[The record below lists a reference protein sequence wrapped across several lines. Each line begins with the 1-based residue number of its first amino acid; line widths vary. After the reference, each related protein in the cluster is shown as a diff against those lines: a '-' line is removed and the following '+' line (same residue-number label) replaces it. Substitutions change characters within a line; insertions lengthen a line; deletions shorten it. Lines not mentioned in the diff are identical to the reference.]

1 MVSRNERS
9 KATKKALILHG
20 AKFFAQRGYEGASL
34 DAIARAAQVNKAMVS
49 YHFGGKQGLY
59 SAVLLVSI
67 RTIASKLDPARDE
80 SLSPPERLRCFI
92 AGLVEALR
100 ETPEFPFIVLREEMS
115 GGERL
120 EKEVMKEFIGFFEL
134 DRDILQAGMDA
145 GDFKKVD
152 THEAHLAIVGSL
164 AFFFASQPLRE
175 GQMDSDQLP
184 KSPTLSS
191 YTEFVT
197 GVFLQ
202 GLSTFDGNK
211 TGRS

>member
-9 KATKKALILHG
+9 QATKKALIQYS
-20 AKFFAQRGYEGASL
+20 AKLFAKRGYEGASL
-34 DAIARAAQVNKAMVS
+34 DAIAQAAQVNKAMVS

-59 SAVLLVSI
+59 SAVLLASI
-67 RTIASKLDPARDE
+67 RKIAAKLDPARNE
-80 SLSPPERLRCFI
+80 SLSPPDRLRCFI
-92 AGLVEALR
+92 AGMVEALR
-100 ETPEFPFIVLREEMS
+100 EAPEFPFIVLREEMS

-120 EKEVMKEFIGFFEL
+120 EAEVMKEFIGFFEL

-164 AFFFASQPLRE
+164 AFFMASQPLRE
-175 GQMDSDQLP
+175 GQAASDQFP

-191 YTEFVT
+191 YAEFVT

-202 GLSTFDGNK
+202 GLGILAEDK
-211 TGRS
+211 TD